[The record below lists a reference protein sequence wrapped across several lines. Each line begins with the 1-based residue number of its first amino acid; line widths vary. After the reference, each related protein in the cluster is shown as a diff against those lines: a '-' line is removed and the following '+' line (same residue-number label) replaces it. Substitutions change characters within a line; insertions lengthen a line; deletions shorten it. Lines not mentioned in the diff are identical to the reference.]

1 MCTGDAEASSLMR
14 WLNFYAANAQE
25 DCASIV
31 LRLLKLAFP
40 ATVEELKA
48 LSGWKAVIAA
58 LEGFYE
64 TNLAVDVE
72 KLAGGLN
79 NMLTTLLQLVLG
91 AVVQSETKETFIKDI
106 LTMEDAVQ
114 SDLMGIIKRV
124 MVQGVLVLNVE
135 VADETSRTER
145 DAPAIGSPLY
155 LSRNAVV
162 ERVQR
167 ENEVLKDENIH
178 LAQKM
183 EQATKKFHE
192 LERENVKL
200 VDMMQG
206 LKQQMDAEAVK
217 RQRALHSQ
225 YNKRISSL
233 QRELE
238 STKNELQDKEAL
250 ASRVPVLTDEVDL
263 LRPIAEKMK
272 KTEATVAK
280 YKAKVDALS
289 GAKDMLQRLESTNA
303 ELVKRNLVLEGDVA
317 KAATWQRKL
326 KEAKEAKT
334 ALEMQ
339 VIELE
344 STLAHEREEVRRTRA
359 EIEAIQGVLHE
370 SRALNTQLQIS
381 DLQLA
386 DVAASSNSCPTITSG
401 ISELNPELMQ
411 RLTRLEFEN
420 VALKK
425 QLDSATEAR
434 VDRLVDELD
443 DLTRLKQSFEK
454 KYLDTQ
460 RTLQSTQSELK
471 QTKEQYASLVTERD
485 CLAAELSDRTDR
497 NYQLELGILRRDQQV
512 SDLRDASEALTRQN
526 EQLVAQYESLAR
538 RQQDAE
544 ARQVECTGMQV
555 EDARADRMRFEEQKA
570 QELDQ
575 VCRHFEARMTVLL
588 STKSAEI
595 ENLTSRLQE
604 SKLKYGEDLKQ
615 LEEARALFT
624 NKLEQYQEQYSL
636 SNADWSAKEAQLN
649 CRIVELDRQC
659 KQQEKSLKSTIRS
672 QLESNTRLV
681 ERNKAMKVDA
691 LDKRETIARLQNT
704 ISHLESRVAL
714 LEKERSHLSSQDER
728 NTNAVNEISSYSCQ
742 LSTQVN
748 LLSAELESVL
758 KENKDLY
765 VKQNTSRELLLVNAK
780 LIQEQRQLHV
790 KNASLADRIL
800 ELEESV
806 THWRLLV
813 ERRQTEEEQS
823 KALGNKLPAPEL
835 PTEGVRKRKHVAED
849 SSFLEP
855 ARAAESSSEARPKR
869 RFVRYK
875 SIPEEPSECKQQ

>member
-124 MVQGVLVLNVE
+124 M
-135 VADETSRTER
+135 
-145 DAPAIGSPLY
+145 
-155 LSRNAVV
+155 
-162 ERVQR
+162 
-167 ENEVLKDENIH
+167 IH

-272 KTEATVAK
+272 KMEATVAK

-359 EIEAIQGVLHE
+359 EIEAIQE
-370 SRALNTQLQIS
+370 FY
-381 DLQLA
+381 
-386 DVAASSNSCPTITSG
+386 TSPG
-401 ISELNPELMQ
+401 L
-411 RLTRLEFEN
+411 
-420 VALKK
+420 
-425 QLDSATEAR
+425 
-434 VDRLVDELD
+434 
-443 DLTRLKQSFEK
+443 
-454 KYLDTQ
+454 
-460 RTLQSTQSELK
+460 
-471 QTKEQYASLVTERD
+471 
-485 CLAAELSDRTDR
+485 
-497 NYQLELGILRRDQQV
+497 
-512 SDLRDASEALTRQN
+512 
-526 EQLVAQYESLAR
+526 
-538 RQQDAE
+538 
-544 ARQVECTGMQV
+544 
-555 EDARADRMRFEEQKA
+555 
-570 QELDQ
+570 
-575 VCRHFEARMTVLL
+575 
-588 STKSAEI
+588 
-595 ENLTSRLQE
+595 
-604 SKLKYGEDLKQ
+604 
-615 LEEARALFT
+615 
-624 NKLEQYQEQYSL
+624 
-636 SNADWSAKEAQLN
+636 
-649 CRIVELDRQC
+649 
-659 KQQEKSLKSTIRS
+659 
-672 QLESNTRLV
+672 
-681 ERNKAMKVDA
+681 
-691 LDKRETIARLQNT
+691 
-704 ISHLESRVAL
+704 
-714 LEKERSHLSSQDER
+714 
-728 NTNAVNEISSYSCQ
+728 
-742 LSTQVN
+742 
-748 LLSAELESVL
+748 
-758 KENKDLY
+758 
-765 VKQNTSRELLLVNAK
+765 
-780 LIQEQRQLHV
+780 
-790 KNASLADRIL
+790 
-800 ELEESV
+800 
-806 THWRLLV
+806 
-813 ERRQTEEEQS
+813 
-823 KALGNKLPAPEL
+823 
-835 PTEGVRKRKHVAED
+835 
-849 SSFLEP
+849 
-855 ARAAESSSEARPKR
+855 
-869 RFVRYK
+869 
-875 SIPEEPSECKQQ
+875 